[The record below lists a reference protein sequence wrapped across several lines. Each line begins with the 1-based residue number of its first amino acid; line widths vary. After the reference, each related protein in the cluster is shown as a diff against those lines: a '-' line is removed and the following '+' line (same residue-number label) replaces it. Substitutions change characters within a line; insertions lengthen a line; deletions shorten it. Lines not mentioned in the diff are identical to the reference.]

1 MTSQAAAK
9 TTALANGPWI
19 RSVLMG
25 LYILALVQLT
35 SFAVGIGASAGL
47 LIWGAPLLVLI
58 PIVGLHFL
66 QPNECRAGWSLFTV
80 WLGSTYAVAAT
91 TTEILVFVLITAL
104 AVGAYYRSTWLFVVA
119 WLGHVI
125 WDFTPR
131 ELPELLTDLPIA
143 CMIFDGIIGL
153 YLGWMTWTGRMK
165 APLSK

>member
-1 MTSQAAAK
+1 MTSEPTASAR
-9 TTALANGPWI
+9 ALANRPWL
-19 RSVLMG
+19 RSVVVSLFA
-25 LYILALVQLT
+25 LALVLLT
-35 SFAVGIGASAGL
+35 SFAVGIGADAGL

-58 PIVGLHFL
+58 PILGLHFL

-91 TTEILVFVLITAL
+91 TSEILVFVLITAL
-104 AVGAYYRSTWLFVVA
+104 AVAAYYRSTWLFVVA
-119 WLGHVI
+119 WLGHVV

-153 YLGWMTWTGRMK
+153 YLGWMTWVGRMK
-165 APLSK
+165 APLS